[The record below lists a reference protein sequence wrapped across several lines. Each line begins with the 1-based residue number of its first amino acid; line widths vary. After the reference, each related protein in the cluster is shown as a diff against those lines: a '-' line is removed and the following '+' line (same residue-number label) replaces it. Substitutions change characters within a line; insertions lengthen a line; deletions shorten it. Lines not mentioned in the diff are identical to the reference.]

1 MKMRKAKFTAAVIM
15 GIAAAGLAITGC
27 AGKTEPA
34 ETTAVQET
42 AEMEEIRPAEGMEET
57 EEKEE
62 NAGKADREEAAEEAA
77 EGKTEEAG
85 EKITGGETSE
95 KKEDGDSQERAS
107 EKPQAARAENRK
119 NSGYEDNF
127 AVDSAAAAEFAAQIQ
142 AAAEA
147 KDLDALA
154 ELTAFPVYVGLPD
167 AGVVETK
174 EEFLALGADAVFTDE
189 LTASVANADTENM
202 QPSMAGFSISD
213 GGRANI
219 NFGVRDGVLAVSGI
233 NY

>member
-1 MKMRKAKFTAAVIM
+1 MRKSKFTAAAVIM
-15 GIAAAGLAITGC
+15 GIAVTGLAMTGC

-34 ETTAVQET
+34 ETTAAQET
-42 AEMEEIRPAEGMEET
+42 AKMEELQPAESMEET
-57 EEKEE
+57 EAKTEAAGEETKSE
-62 NAGKADREEAAEEAA
+62 NAEAA
-77 EGKTEEAG
+77 
-85 EKITGGETSE
+85 
-95 KKEDGDSQERAS
+95 
-107 EKPQAARAENRK
+107 EKPQAEARAENG
-119 NSGYEDNF
+119 STGGYEDNF
-127 AVDSAAAAEFAAQIQ
+127 AVDRAAAAEFAAQIKE
-142 AAAEA
+142 AVAA

-167 AGVVETK
+167 VGAVETK
-174 EEFLALGADAVFTDE
+174 EDFLALGADAVFTDE
-189 LTASVANADTENM
+189 LVSSVANADTENM